1 MSELG
6 SGDDDGK
13 EVGGSGP
20 ESGNETETTSS
31 AETSSSVEDSG
42 ALEGTGPTEGIG
54 VRGDGGPTGPTE
66 TGGGKGIENVS
77 VSPREVSRQS
87 HEGTHGKSQIL
98 ETSASLEQAQKDVE
112 SYHQQSIEQI
122 LAINGKYMSEEDR
135 ARVAGG
141 VDKLRAIEHAPN
153 RDRNGGY
160 LLYKGQSSIEVSAI
174 DQQQMERTTKHET
187 NHFASKNREI
197 LVPEPDKKGYTVY
210 QTVGTR
216 RSSWFH
222 SDETGENY
230 NFTTKGRGLN
240 EGLTTLY
247 TNQQLTELS
256 KEKGEAA
263 ERQQIYAHATE
274 LCSQL
279 EDIVGQDTLKEAYYG
294 GNLQALQ
301 EKVDTLAGEKG
312 YETLQDCLDRTL
324 SKDPA
329 ERVEA
334 MKEAQ
339 TILAKMYE
347 KGETKA

>member
-1 MSELG
+1 MSEIG
-6 SGDDDGK
+6 GGDNDGK
-13 EVGGSGP
+13 EVGGSGQ
-20 ESGNETETTSS
+20 ESGNETESASS

-42 ALEGTGPTEGIG
+42 TLEGTGPVEEIG
-54 VRGDGGPTGPTE
+54 ARGEGGPTGPTE
-66 TGGGKGIENVS
+66 TGGSRGIENVS
-77 VSPREVSRQS
+77 VSPREISTQS
-87 HEGTHGKSQIL
+87 HEVPHGKSQIL
-98 ETSASLEQAQKDVE
+98 ETPASLEQAQKDVE

-122 LAINGKYMSEEDR
+122 LALNGKYMSEEDR
-135 ARVAGG
+135 ARVTDGA
-141 VDKLRAIEHAPN
+141 DKLRAIENDPN
-153 RDRNGGY
+153 RGRNGGY
-160 LLYKGQSSIEVSAI
+160 LLYKGQSSIEVSAM

-210 QTVGTR
+210 QMVGTR

-279 EDIVGQDTLKEAYYG
+279 EDIVGQDG
-294 GNLQALQ
+294 
-301 EKVDTLAGEKG
+301 
-312 YETLQDCLDRTL
+312 R
-324 SKDPA
+324 
-329 ERVEA
+329 
-334 MKEAQ
+334 
-339 TILAKMYE
+339 I
-347 KGETKA
+347 

>member
-1 MSELG
+1 MSEIG
-6 SGDDDGK
+6 GGDDDGK
-13 EVGGSGP
+13 EIGGSGQ
-20 ESGNETETTSS
+20 ESGNETESASS

-42 ALEGTGPTEGIG
+42 TLKGTGPVEGIG
-54 VRGDGGPTGPTE
+54 ARGEGGPTGPTE
-66 TGGGKGIENVS
+66 TGGGRGIENVS
-77 VSPREVSRQS
+77 VSPREISTQS
-87 HEGTHGKSQIL
+87 HEVPHGKSQIL
-98 ETSASLEQAQKDVE
+98 ETPASLEQAQKDIE

-122 LAINGKYMSEEDR
+122 LALNGKYMLEEDR

-141 VDKLRAIEHAPN
+141 ADKLRAIENDPN
-153 RDRNGGY
+153 RGRNGGY
-160 LLYKGQSSIEVSAI
+160 LLYKGRSSIEVSAM

-197 LVPEPDKKGYTVY
+197 LVPEPDKNGYTVY

-222 SDETGENY
+222 SDETRENY

-240 EGLTTLY
+240 EGLTILY

-301 EKVDTLAGEKG
+301 EKVYALAGEKG
-312 YETLQDCLDRTL
+312 YEALQDCLDRTL

-339 TILAKMYE
+339 NILAKMYE

>member
-1 MSELG
+1 MSEIG
-6 SGDDDGK
+6 GGDDDGK
-13 EVGGSGP
+13 EVGGSGQ
-20 ESGNETETTSS
+20 ESGNETESASS

-42 ALEGTGPTEGIG
+42 TLEGTGPVEGIG
-54 VRGDGGPTGPTE
+54 ARGEGSPTGPTE
-66 TGGGKGIENVS
+66 TGGGRGIENVS
-77 VSPREVSRQS
+77 VSPREITTQS
-87 HEGTHGKSQIL
+87 HEVPHGKSQIL
-98 ETSASLEQAQKDVE
+98 ETPASLEQTQKDVE

-122 LAINGKYMSEEDR
+122 LALNGKYMSEEDR

-141 VDKLRAIEHAPN
+141 SDKPRAIESDPN
-153 RDRNGGY
+153 RGRNGGY
-160 LLYKGQSSIEVSAI
+160 LLYKGRSSIEVSAM

-187 NHFASKNREI
+187 NHFASKNREM

-216 RSSWFH
+216 SSSWFH

-301 EKVDTLAGEKG
+301 EKVDALAGEKG
-312 YETLQDCLDRTL
+312 YEALQDCLDRTL

-334 MKEAQ
+334 MKKAQ
-339 TILAKMYE
+339 NILAKMYE